1 MEMETAENQ
10 VWKREHVFIGQDF
23 SSKEDCLRF
32 IADKAVKLGLCNDS
46 EVTYEGFLF
55 RESQG
60 PTGLEDG
67 FAIPHTR
74 CNAVVKSGVIL
85 VKTKEPVEWDSMDD
99 KPVQVMIA
107 LIVPNQDGNNEHI
120 RLLAS
125 LSRMLIKKDFRES
138 LKASGSEEEIFHIL
152 SEVMN

>member
-1 MEMETAENQ
+1 MEAENQ
-10 VWKREHVFIGQDF
+10 VWKREHVFIGQHFDR
-23 SSKEDCLRF
+23 KEDCLRF
-32 IADKAVKLGLCNDS
+32 IAAKAVELGLCNDA

-74 CNAVVKSGVIL
+74 CNAVVRSGVIL
-85 VKTKEPVEWDSMDD
+85 VKTEEPVEWESMDD
-99 KPVQVMIA
+99 NPVQVMIA

>member
-67 FAIPHTR
+67 FQKAISLP
-74 CNAVVKSGVIL
+74 L
-85 VKTKEPVEWDSMDD
+85 LPV
-99 KPVQVMIA
+99 PY
-107 LIVPNQDGNNEHI
+107 LP
-120 RLLAS
+120 
-125 LSRMLIKKDFRES
+125 
-138 LKASGSEEEIFHIL
+138 
-152 SEVMN
+152 